1 MASQYDLTIIGGGIV
16 GLATA
21 LKILENYPRTS
32 LLLLE
37 KEAQLAQ
44 HQTGNNSGV
53 IHSGL
58 YYRPGSLKARS
69 CVSGRKALLQF
80 CDENSIP
87 YELCGKL
94 VVATSPEELP
104 RLDELHRRGI
114 ANGLQ
119 GLEMITADRLK
130 ELEPHAVGIKGL
142 RVLETG
148 IIDYKK
154 VAEAYA
160 ARVRA
165 AGGDIRLSQ
174 KVLGIIEGH
183 QELVLQTSGGDYRT
197 KYCINCCGLYSDIVA
212 KMMKPDNDTEKHV
225 DDHRIIPFRGEY
237 YKLAPERQFLVR
249 NLIYPVPDPTF
260 PFLGVHFTRM
270 AKGGVEAGPNAVL
283 ALAREGYRHSQINI
297 GDLWQTAS
305 FKGFWAMTAKYWQ
318 TGIGELYRSLNKS
331 AFVHALQ
338 KLVPEIRESD
348 LIPGGAGVRAQ
359 AVSASGALVDD
370 FVIRESRSAIHVLNA
385 PSPGATASLAIGQAI
400 TEMAAKSFALKK
412 PTLQE
417 VKN

>member
-1 MASQYDLTIIGGGIV
+1 MASQYDLTIIGAGIV

-21 LKILENYPRTS
+21 LKVLQAHPRTK
-32 LLLLE
+32 LLILE
-37 KEAQLAQ
+37 KEPQLAR

-58 YYRPGSLKARS
+58 YYRPGSLKALS
-69 CVSGRKALLQF
+69 CVSGRKALIEF
-80 CDENSIP
+80 CNENGVP
-87 YELCGKL
+87 YELCGKV
-94 VVATSPEELP
+94 VVATNQEELP
-104 RLDELHRRGI
+104 RLDELYRRGV

-119 GLEMITADRLK
+119 GLEIISAERLK
-130 ELEPHAVGIKGL
+130 ELEPHATGIKGL
-142 RVLETG
+142 HVPETG

-160 ARVRA
+160 ARIRT

-174 KVLGIIEGH
+174 RVLGVIEGR
-183 QELVLQTSGGDYRT
+183 QEIVLQTSGGDYRT
-197 KYCINCCGLYSDIVA
+197 HYLINCCGLHSDVVA
-212 KMMKPDNDTEKHV
+212 KMMKTR
-225 DDHRIIPFRGEY
+225 DDAGDGNEHRIIPFRGEY

-283 ALAREGYRHSQINI
+283 ALAREGYRHTQINPA
-297 GDLWQTAS
+297 DLWKTVS
-305 FKGFWAMTAKYWQ
+305 FKGFWAMTGKYWQ
-318 TGIGELYRSLNKS
+318 TGFGELYRSLNKS
-331 AFVHALQ
+331 AFVRALQ
-338 KLVPEIRESD
+338 KLLPEIREGD
-348 LIPGGAGVRAQ
+348 LVPGGAGVRAQ

-370 FVIRESRSAIHVLNA
+370 FVIKESHNAIHVLNA

-400 TEMAAKSFALKK
+400 TDMAAKHFD
-412 PTLQE
+412 LQ
-417 VKN
+417 N